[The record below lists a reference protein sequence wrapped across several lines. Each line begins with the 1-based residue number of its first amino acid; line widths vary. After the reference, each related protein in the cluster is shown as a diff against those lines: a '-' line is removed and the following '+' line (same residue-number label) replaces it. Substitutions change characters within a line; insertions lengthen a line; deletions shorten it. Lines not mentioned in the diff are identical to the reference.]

1 MAYPLMPKATSV
13 WLVENTALTF
23 EQISK
28 FCGLHELEVQAIAD
42 GEVATGMQG
51 LDPVAS
57 GELTQEE
64 LDRCAADPSAQLV
77 IAKSD
82 IPIPK
87 ARSKGARYTPI
98 SKRQDRP
105 DAIAWL
111 LRNQPE
117 LTDAQISKLIGT
129 TKPTIN
135 AIRERSH
142 WNMPNI
148 KPQNPIGLGLCLA
161 PDLEKSVA
169 LARSRAK
176 TAPKSTAEPLSESEA
191 PPPATESGTPVDA
204 PAPEAAKSPKPGEI
218 TLLKGEPK
226 KATVEPEPVFAEP
239 PAETPAGVPPTPEVL
254 RAAED
259 IFAPRPAEP
268 PEPTDEP
275 APEPAPE
282 PPPEEDDSKKEADTT
297 PDPSSVDDAS

>member
-1 MAYPLMPKATSV
+1 MAYPLMPKAAAV

-23 EQISK
+23 AQISK

-51 LDPVAS
+51 LDPIAG

-64 LDRCAADPSAQLV
+64 LDRCATDPSAQLV
-77 IAKSD
+77 MAKSD

-105 DAIAWL
+105 DAISWL

-148 KPQNPIGLGLCLA
+148 KPQNPVGLGLCLA
-161 PDLEKSVA
+161 PDLEKAVA
-169 LARSRAK
+169 RARAK
-176 TAPKSTAEPLSESEA
+176 TAQKAAAEPTPESEA
-191 PPPATESGTPVDA
+191 PPPATESGTPVEE
-204 PAPEAAKSPKPGEI
+204 PAPEPIKMPKPGEI
-218 TLLKGEPK
+218 TLLKAPPKEAKVKPVPTFADEPPPK
-226 KATVEPEPVFAEP
+226 KPSGFLS
-239 PAETPAGVPPTPEVL
+239 TPEVL
-254 RAAED
+254 LAAED
-259 IFAPRPAEP
+259 VFAPRPVEP
-268 PEPTDEP
+268 LEPTDEP
-275 APEPAPE
+275 APEPPL
-282 PPPEEDDSKKEADTT
+282 EEDEGKKEADAT
-297 PDPSSVDDAS
+297 PDSSPEDDAS

>member
-1 MAYPLMPKATSV
+1 MAYPLMPKATAV
-13 WLVENTALTF
+13 WLVESTALTF
-23 EQISK
+23 DQISK

-42 GEVATGMQG
+42 GEVATGIQG
-51 LDPVAS
+51 LDPIAG

-64 LDRCAADPSAQLV
+64 LDRCTADPGTQLV
-77 IAKSD
+77 IAESD

-105 DAIAWL
+105 DAIAWI
-111 LRNQPE
+111 LRNHPE
-117 LTDAQISKLIGT
+117 FTDAQISKLIGT

-148 KPQNPIGLGLCLA
+148 KPQNPIGLGLCFA
-161 PDLEKSVA
+161 ADLEKAVA

-176 TAPKSTAEPLSESEA
+176 TVHKSTTEPIPESKA
-191 PPPATESGTPVDA
+191 NSATESETATDT
-204 PAPEAAKSPKPGEI
+204 PAPEAAKTPKPGDI

-226 KATVEPEPVFAEP
+226 KDPVEPVPVFSAP
-239 PAETPAGVPPTPEVL
+239 PAARPSEVLSTPEVL

-268 PEPTDEP
+268 PEPTDES
-275 APEPAPE
+275 APE
-282 PPPEEDDSKKEADTT
+282 PPPEEDDGKKEADAI
-297 PDPSSVDDAS
+297 PDPSPKDDAS

>member
-1 MAYPLMPKATSV
+1 MAYPLMPKATAV
-13 WLVENTALTF
+13 WLVESTALTF

-42 GEVATGMQG
+42 GEVATGIQG
-51 LDPVAS
+51 LDPIAG

-64 LDRCAADPSAQLV
+64 LDRCTADPGTQLV

-105 DAIAWL
+105 DAIAWI
-111 LRNQPE
+111 LRNHPE

-148 KPQNPIGLGLCLA
+148 KPQNPIGLGLCYA
-161 PDLEKSVA
+161 VDLEKVVA

-176 TAPKSTAEPLSESEA
+176 TVHKSTAEPIPESKA
-191 PPPATESGTPVDA
+191 PPSATESETAVDA
-204 PAPEAAKSPKPGEI
+204 PAPEAAKILKPGDI

-226 KATVEPEPVFAEP
+226 KATVEPEPVFSAP
-239 PAETPAGVPPTPEVL
+239 PAETPSGVLSTPEVL

-268 PEPTDEP
+268 PEPTDES
-275 APEPAPE
+275 APE
-282 PPPEEDDSKKEADTT
+282 PPPEEDDSKKEADAT
-297 PDPSSVDDAS
+297 PEPSPKDDAS

>member
-1 MAYPLMPKATSV
+1 MPKATAV
-13 WLVENTALTF
+13 WLVESTALTF
-23 EQISK
+23 DQISK

-42 GEVATGMQG
+42 GEVATGIQG
-51 LDPVAS
+51 LDPIAG

-64 LDRCAADPSAQLV
+64 LDRCTADPGTQLV
-77 IAKSD
+77 IAESD

-105 DAIAWL
+105 DAISWII
-111 LRNQPE
+111 RNHPE
-117 LTDAQISKLIGT
+117 LSDAQISKLIGT

-148 KPQNPIGLGLCLA
+148 KPQNPIGLGLCFA
-161 PDLEKSVA
+161 PDLEKAVA

-176 TAPKSTAEPLSESEA
+176 TAPKSTAEPIAESKA
-191 PPPATESGTPVDA
+191 NSATESGTAADA
-204 PAPEAAKSPKPGEI
+204 PAPEAAKTPKPGDI

-226 KATVEPEPVFAEP
+226 KAPVEPVPVFAAP
-239 PAETPAGVPPTPEVL
+239 PAPRPSEVLSTPEVL

-275 APEPAPE
+275 APEP
-282 PPPEEDDSKKEADTT
+282 PPEEDDSKKETDAT
-297 PDPSSVDDAS
+297 PDPSPKDDAS